1 MIFIFVRDLPLTN
14 LVNMVIYGNRFELPA
29 VLPNRTHSAMKDL
42 ATLIGNI
49 ERSLG
54 GKSGE
59 ALFQTACD
67 EFRKIGFSEVIRP
80 LNDAIEMTSTDVV
93 EVYYA
98 SILLTLRNAKNSI
111 SRTSVL
117 LSLLVIIAKCYEDCN
132 MVRVQIPATV
142 GDIRMLAEMAT
153 TMSDFSKTLISFVA
167 SRIRPVMRYNNLFVG
182 HSGMSILR
190 DNRRE
195 TTAKELSKGEETART
210 VAVESVGA
218 DDVAI
223 VNAVTGKVIFQ
234 LKAMT
239 DHNPEFRKECLE
251 IVKSLGDIIP
261 PPTRSQPDEV
271 TEQLSLLAPRDV
283 RSLLKNGRITTPRKK
298 RQKL

>member
-1 MIFIFVRDLPLTN
+1 MT
-14 LVNMVIYGNRFELPA
+14 IYGNRFEVPA

-42 ATLIGNI
+42 ATLICNI

-54 GKSGE
+54 GKLDE
-59 ALFQTACD
+59 ELFQTACD

-80 LNDAIEMTSTDVV
+80 LNDAIEMTPTDVV
-93 EVYYA
+93 EVYFA
-98 SILLTLRNAKNSI
+98 TILLTLRNAKNSI
-111 SRTSVL
+111 SRIYLL
-117 LSLLVIIAKCYEDCN
+117 LSLMVIITKCYEDCN

-142 GDIRMLAEMAT
+142 GDIRILTDMST
-153 TMSDFSKTLISFVA
+153 TMSGFPKTLISFVA

-182 HSGMSILR
+182 HSGMSFLR

-195 TTAKELSKGEETART
+195 TTAKELSKGEETTRT
-210 VAVESVGA
+210 VTVESVGA

-223 VNAVTGKVIFQ
+223 VNSGTGNVIFQ

-261 PPTRSQPDEV
+261 PPTRSQPDGA